1 MIPINSNSR
10 SQLTRGT
17 TEGTIASSVNIH
29 TLKYINAIYFGRLLR
44 TFFNFPFRFQ
54 LISFV
59 CSDDYIQM
67 VVFTLHT
74 ISICIRPNK
83 NQSRETKGQ
92 KKQFQQEHTLLYCS
106 LLQIK
111 ITPKWLFN
119 TLRGRQCNKRQH
131 IWPVH
136 VIYDYNIIWACLS
149 IVNGICS
156 ILRFIRKAKG
166 VKNVAKGNTT
176 FTIFQVRCR
185 HSTKT
190 SGWMNKKTCQQQAKC
205 VWNWGRCV
213 SLWTELMS
221 IQWCDVNEVVG
232 GYWIN
237 LLNVNNIVIYWF
249 QCLS

>member
-1 MIPINSNSR
+1 MP
-10 SQLTRGT
+10 
-17 TEGTIASSVNIH
+17 
-29 TLKYINAIYFGRLLR
+29 
-44 TFFNFPFRFQ
+44 
-54 LISFV
+54 
-59 CSDDYIQM
+59 
-67 VVFTLHT
+67 FTLDAYSEHSST
-74 ISICIRPNK
+74 FHFGFNWFRLFAQMIIFKWWYLLCIPYQFAFDQIK
-83 NQSRETKGQ
+83 TKVEKRKE

-111 ITPKWLFN
+111 ITSKWLFN

-185 HSTKT
+185 HSKKT
-190 SGWMNKKTCQQQAKC
+190 SGWMNKKKRANNKQNASGIGVAVFHFELNSCQFSGATLMKLL
-205 VWNWGRCV
+205 VGI
-213 SLWTELMS
+213 EL
-221 IQWCDVNEVVG
+221 
-232 GYWIN
+232 
-237 LLNVNNIVIYWF
+237 IYWM
-249 QCLS
+249 